1 MKNDARFFFCLTG
14 FVGFLLFYLIASLL
28 HQNFAFS
35 LMHGAIGCLCFA
47 IYGRFLLGILL
58 KNSIVQSTQ
67 STQSSNSAFKVKDK
81 PPSSRNPKP
90 KSISRNQSPDL
101 PSLEQPMVDTKV

>member
-67 STQSSNSAFKVKDK
+67 STQSSNSASKVKDK
-81 PPSSRNPKP
+81 PPFSRNPKP